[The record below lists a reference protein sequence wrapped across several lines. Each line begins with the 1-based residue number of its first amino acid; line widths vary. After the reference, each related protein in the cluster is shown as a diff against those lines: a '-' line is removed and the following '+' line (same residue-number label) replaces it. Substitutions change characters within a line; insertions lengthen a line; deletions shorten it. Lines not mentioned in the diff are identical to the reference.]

1 MAQLNA
7 LETLARPLAENQET
21 GDVQT
26 WLTELIAKNWETVMA
41 GGLFFVL
48 IGTDVVAI
56 SRDVLADGKVD
67 LKDKEDLVAL
77 GRGTLRIIGSFVGAA
92 ALKFALEKNPVA
104 TLSTLA
110 AGVVAAVGV
119 SKTIDLAKGVKHAN
133 GPKARAAALGGAAVT
148 AVLTGAVVGTLE
160 LGALQLDPEAWVIS
174 NTGLVMV
181 AATRPKQVAALI
193 AETRKFIGT
202 K

>member
-7 LETLARPLAENQET
+7 LERLACPLAENQET
-21 GDVQT
+21 GGVQT
-26 WLTELIAKNWETVMA
+26 WLTELIAKNWETVVA

-48 IGTDVVAI
+48 IGSDVVAI
-56 SRDVLADGKVD
+56 SRDVLADGKVN
-67 LKDKEDLVAL
+67 LKDKEDLLAL

-104 TLSTLA
+104 TLSTIA

-119 SKTIDLAKGVKHAN
+119 SKTIDLAKGVKQAH
-133 GPKARAAALGGAAVT
+133 GSKARVAAIGSAAAT

-160 LGALQLDPEAWVIS
+160 LGALQLDPEAWLIS
-174 NTGLVMV
+174 NAGLAIV
-181 AATRPKQVAALI
+181 AATRPQQVTALI
-193 AETRKFIGT
+193 AETRKFIG
-202 K
+202 KK